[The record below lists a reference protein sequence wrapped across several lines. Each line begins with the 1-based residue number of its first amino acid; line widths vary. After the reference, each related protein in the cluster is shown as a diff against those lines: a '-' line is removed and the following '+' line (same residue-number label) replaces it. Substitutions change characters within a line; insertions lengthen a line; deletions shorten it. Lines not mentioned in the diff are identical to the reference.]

1 MRTSTS
7 NSGNGWKIFLA
18 ICSPSNNQS
27 WRDEVH
33 CSSAKTQL
41 SSMGGHSMQMGD
53 SDTDPIEWEDTMSS
67 MNTTSNKNMMTW
79 KLIDTATN
87 KENMD
92 MNWTFKKGDV
102 VKIRIINDAHSLHP
116 MQHPIHMHGQRFLV
130 LDVNG
135 VRNTNLVYK
144 DTVLVQKGQTVDV
157 LVAMDNPG
165 NWVIHCHIPE
175 HMEAAMM
182 TEYHVSNVEDYVD
195 KR

>member
-1 MRTSTS
+1 M
-7 NSGNGWKIFLA
+7 
-18 ICSPSNNQS
+18 
-27 WRDEVH
+27 
-33 CSSAKTQL
+33 
-41 SSMGGHSMQMGD
+41 
-53 SDTDPIEWEDTMSS
+53 
-67 MNTTSNKNMMTW
+67 
-79 KLIDTATN
+79 IDTATN

-102 VKIRIINDAHSLHP
+102 VKIRIINDANSMHP
-116 MQHPIHMHGQRFLV
+116 MQHPMHMHGQRFLV

-182 TEYHVSNVEDYVD
+182 TEYHVN
-195 KR
+195 